1 MKPTNEVKTDRN
13 LTDDECWQLLESQ
26 EVGRLA
32 TAAAGEPE
40 IFPVNFAVGGR
51 ALYINTTPGSKLVEI
66 AVNRKVAFEI
76 DQWGPDLAYSVVVKG
91 TAKILET
98 EAERA
103 EATATGL
110 VSFTTTDKE
119 EWVRITPTE
128 VTGRQIGRA

>member
-1 MKPTNEVKTDRN
+1 MEPTNEAKTDRN
-13 LTDDECWQLLESQ
+13 LTDEECWQLLESQ

-51 ALYINTTPGSKLVEI
+51 ALFINTTPGSKLVEI
-66 AVNRKVAFEI
+66 AVNHKVAFEI

-103 EATATGL
+103 EAIATGL

-128 VTGRQIGRA
+128 VTGRRLKRA

>member
-1 MKPTNEVKTDRN
+1 MEPTNEVMTDRK
-13 LTDDECWQLLESQ
+13 LTDEECWQLLESQ

-40 IFPVNFAVGGR
+40 IFPVNFAVAGR

-76 DQWGPDLAYSVVVKG
+76 DQWGPDVAYSVVVKG
-91 TAKILET
+91 NAKILET

-103 EATATGL
+103 EAIATGL
-110 VSFTTTDKE
+110 VSFTGTDKE

-128 VTGRQIGRA
+128 VTGRQIRRA